1 MYSMIA
7 FQCTGSIDLACPTYC
22 VYILCVLDAIDT
34 GSNEGLKFRYRVC
47 RQTHTVVINA
57 EAAGNIGDCFR

>member
-22 VYILCVLDAIDT
+22 VYIMCAGCLRT
-34 GSNEGLKFRYRVC
+34 GSNEGLKCRYWVC